1 MPAAKPIHILD
12 DDVDHLKAMER
23 LLAVHGL
30 QVKAFSSAEE
40 FQAQANLDDASCLI
54 LDIHLGATSGID
66 ILLEL
71 VQSGAT
77 TPIVV
82 VTASDSEAVR
92 RAAIQGGCDAYLQKP
107 VPAKVLLSVLRRL
120 ARSDIETR

>member
-12 DDVDHLKAMER
+12 DDVDYLRAMER

-30 QVKAFSSAEE
+30 QVRAFSSAEE
-40 FQAQANLDDASCLI
+40 FQAQANLDDASCVI
-54 LDIHLGATSGID
+54 LDIHLGAMSGID
-66 ILLEL
+66 VLLWL
-71 VQSGAT
+71 VRSGVT

-92 RAAIQGGCDAYLQKP
+92 RAAIEGGCEAYLQKP
-107 VPAKVLLSVLRRL
+107 VSAKVLMNVLRDVIG
-120 ARSDIETR
+120 ADIDFR

>member
-12 DDVDHLKAMER
+12 DDVDYLRAMER
-23 LLAVHGL
+23 LLAVQGL
-30 QVKAFSSAEE
+30 QVRAFSSAEE
-40 FQAQANLDDASCLI
+40 FQAQANLDDASCVI
-54 LDIHLGATSGID
+54 LDIHLGAVSGID
-66 ILLEL
+66 VLLGL
-71 VQSGAT
+71 VRSGVT

-107 VPAKVLLSVLRRL
+107 VSAKVLMNVLRDVVGV
-120 ARSDIETR
+120 DIDLR

>member
-12 DDVDHLKAMER
+12 DDVDYLKAMKR
-23 LLAVHGL
+23 LLGVHGL

-40 FQAQANLDDASCLI
+40 FQQQANLDDASCLI
-54 LDIHLGATSGID
+54 LDIHLGAASGID

-71 VQSGAT
+71 VRSGVT
-77 TPIVV
+77 TPIVI
-82 VTASDSEAVR
+82 VTASDSESVR

-107 VPAKVLLSVLRRL
+107 VSAKVLMNVLRDVVGV
-120 ARSDIETR
+120 DIDLR